1 MSNKLIEINIKTF
14 THCFSDAM
22 KNIKN
27 LIQIKSMQMKTYTK
41 ILTYYIGYVTVKDLS
56 YVKTNTVNPLYF
68 ITDKINGYIE
78 RKQWK

>member
-1 MSNKLIEINIKTF
+1 
-14 THCFSDAM
+14 
-22 KNIKN
+22 
-27 LIQIKSMQMKTYTK
+27 MKTYTK

-56 YVKTNTVNPLYF
+56 YVKTNTVNPLYL

>member
-14 THCFSDAM
+14 TQCFSDAM

-27 LIQIKSMQMKTYTK
+27 LIQIKSMQMETYTK